1 MATILVTGAAGFIGS
16 RLTEL
21 LSARGDSVVALDCFL
36 PNLYS
41 AQMKK
46 QRFSQLE
53 GLPGVTLLELD
64 LRSDDLSAIPEVDVV
79 VNEAAMAGLT
89 KSWDDLGVYVDNN
102 LMALERLMRQTSG
115 PTLTKFIQIST
126 SSVYGRMA
134 EVDEMG
140 ATEPVS
146 PYGVT
151 KLAAEKLG
159 FAYRESFGVPFI
171 ALRYF
176 SVYGVGQRPD
186 MAYHRFL
193 AAARDDSPITVYG
206 DGEQRRTNTYVDDC
220 VAGTIAAIDKAE
232 TGEIF
237 NLSGVESYSIN
248 EVLAL
253 IESLT
258 GKTLDVRYEE
268 ARAGDQRETR
278 GVIAKAQQVLGYSP
292 RWTLEDG
299 LKAEWEWIQALPK
312 EFLLKP

>member
-46 QRFSQLE
+46 QRFSELE

-115 PTLTKFIQIST
+115 SNLKKFIQIST

-134 EVDEMG
+134 EVDETG

-232 TGEIF
+232 PGEIF
-237 NLSGVESYSIN
+237 NLSGVQSYSIN

-292 RWTLEDG
+292 TWTLEDG
-299 LKAEWEWIQALPK
+299 LKAEWEWIQTLPR
-312 EFLLKP
+312 EYLLKG

>member
-64 LRSDDLSAIPEVDVV
+64 LRNDDLSAIPEVDVV

-115 PTLTKFIQIST
+115 PTLKKFIQIST

-232 TGEIF
+232 PGEIF
-237 NLSGVESYSIN
+237 NLSGVESHSIN

-292 RWTLEDG
+292 TWTLEDG
-299 LKAEWEWIQALPK
+299 LKAEWEWIQTLPR
-312 EFLLKP
+312 EYLLKA

>member
-1 MATILVTGAAGFIGS
+1 MATVLVTGAAGFIGS
-16 RLTEL
+16 RLTEM
-21 LSARGDSVVALDCFL
+21 LSARGDSVVAVDCFL

-41 AQMKK
+41 AEMKK
-46 QRFSQLE
+46 QRFSQLH

-64 LRSDDLSAIPEVDVV
+64 LRSDDLSEIPEVDIV
-79 VNEAAMAGLT
+79 VNESAMAGLT

-102 LMALERLMRQTSG
+102 LMALERLMRHTAS
-115 PTLTKFIQIST
+115 PSLKKFIQIST

-134 EVDEMG
+134 EVDETG

-159 FAYRESFGVPFI
+159 FAYRESFGVPFV

-232 TGEIF
+232 PGEVY
-237 NLSGVESYSIN
+237 NLSGIESYSIN

-253 IESLT
+253 IESIT

-278 GVIAKAQQVLGYSP
+278 GVITKAQAKLGYSP
-292 RWTLEDG
+292 SWTLEEG
-299 LKAEWEWIQALPK
+299 LKAEWEWIKTLPR
-312 EFLLKP
+312 EYLLDQ

>member
-1 MATILVTGAAGFIGS
+1 MARVLVTGAAGFIGS
-16 RLTEL
+16 RLTEM
-21 LSARGDSVVALDCFL
+21 LSARGDSVVAVDCFL

-41 AQMKK
+41 AEMKK
-46 QRFSQLE
+46 QRFSQLQ

-64 LRSDDLSAIPEVDVV
+64 LRIDDLSEIPEVDIV

-89 KSWDDLGVYVDNN
+89 KSWDDLGVYVENN
-102 LMALERLMRQTSG
+102 VMALERLMRQTSG
-115 PTLTKFIQIST
+115 PGLQKFIHIST
-126 SSVYGRMA
+126 SSVYGRIA
-134 EVDEMG
+134 EVDETG

-159 FAYRESFGVPFI
+159 FAYRESFGVPFV

-193 AAARDDSPITVYG
+193 AAARDDSPIAVYG

-232 TGEIF
+232 PGEVY
-237 NLSGVESYSIN
+237 NLSGIESYSIN

-253 IESLT
+253 IESIT
-258 GKTLDVRYEE
+258 GKTLDIRYEE

-278 GVIAKAQQVLGYSP
+278 GVITKAQAKLGYSP
-292 RWTLEDG
+292 TWTLEEG
-299 LKAEWEWIQALPK
+299 LKAEWEWIQALPR
-312 EFLLKP
+312 EFLLGH

>member
-1 MATILVTGAAGFIGS
+1 MASVLVTGAAGFIGS

-21 LSARGDSVVALDCFL
+21 LSARGDSVIALDCLL
-36 PNLYS
+36 PSLYS
-41 AQMKK
+41 AEMKRE
-46 QRFSQLE
+46 RFSQLE
-53 GLPGVTLLELD
+53 NLPGVTLFELD
-64 LRSDDLSAIPEVDVV
+64 LRDSDLSAIPPVDVV

-89 KSWDDLGVYVDNN
+89 KSWDDFGVYVENN
-102 LMALERLMRQTSG
+102 VMALERLIRLVSG
-115 PTLTKFIQIST
+115 PQLKKFIHIST
-126 SSVYGRMA
+126 SSVYGRVA
-134 EVDEMG
+134 EVAETG

-159 FAYRESFGVPFI
+159 FAYRENTGVPFI

-193 AAARDDSPITVYG
+193 AAARDGEPITVYG

-220 VAGTIAAIDKAE
+220 VSGTIAAIDHALP
-232 TGEIF
+232 GEVY
-237 NLSGVESYSIN
+237 NLSGTESYSIN

-253 IESLT
+253 IESIT

-278 GVIAKAQQVLGYSP
+278 GVITKAQNDLGYAP
-292 RWTLEDG
+292 KWTLEEG
-299 LKAEWEWIQALPK
+299 LRAEWEWIQGLPK
-312 EFLLKP
+312 EFSHRP